1 MKTQQEI
8 EAEIARLVKE
18 EKGLFKRV
26 RGVGTALATVCV
38 VARNDVRIAALKWV
52 LEEEIPKEAKP

>member
-18 EKGLFKRV
+18 EKELFKRV
-26 RGVGTALATVCV
+26 RGIGTALATVCV
-38 VARNDVRIAALKWV
+38 VTRNDVRIATLKWV
-52 LEEEIPKEAKP
+52 LNENV